1 MSPVAAKVVEVAKA
15 LHGGDGVVAAANV
28 VQRMA
33 RERPVD
39 NEPDGIAVLR
49 ALVQWLLDSD
59 RYDLAAQ
66 LLWSP
71 TQFCSE
77 PQSVRSIWTEV
88 REHPMTLLMGA
99 SSMGKSYTPG
109 VLFLLEWLRDPEWT
123 AVRCVG
129 PTEDHLTTNL
139 FSHLANLHQTA
150 SIPLPGVVRDLF
162 IGLDPK
168 RQEGGILGVIIPQ
181 GSARARGRLQG
192 SKRRPRPRPHPVFG
206 PLSRLLLLIDE
217 LENVAPA
224 VYSDLE
230 NIVANIQQ
238 DRDPGFRVV
247 ASWNPKDRGLKPYE
261 LAEPPQGW
269 PKIDLERD
277 YVWNSRRG
285 YRVLRL
291 DAAQSENV
299 KLGRVVFPG
308 IQTKAGFDKTVQV
321 AGGVGSPGYYTFAR
335 GMYPPS
341 GGSKTILTRD
351 LLELRVATPIWKEAP
366 TSAAG
371 VDMALTGGA
380 SAPFV
385 RGRYGLA
392 TGVKLADGTLVMF
405 KGADGSVVSRPAI
418 CCDMI
423 DMLPAGD
430 TIPMAKAVRTA
441 SDANR
446 VLPAWVV
453 LDRTGNGA
461 GVHDVLTAIWSKDV
475 GGLNYSQAATD
486 TKILVED
493 KDTAKKLYGRV
504 VSELWFA
511 VQKFAQYGFLW
522 FSPSL
527 AHREELFG
535 QLTSRQF
542 DPQRNDRVES
552 KDEYTARGF
561 RSPDEA
567 DGLTLMVHAVR
578 RAASDAVWSFSGIEV
593 PGGGPAGDMALAGVS
608 ADVPPLPPD
617 PTNALDYL
625 DG

>member
-1 MSPVAAKVVEVAKA
+1 MTPVADRVLPVAKA
-15 LHGGDGVVAAANV
+15 LHGGEGWIAAANV

-33 RERPVD
+33 KERPVD
-39 NEPDGIAVLR
+39 NDPDALEVLR

-71 TQFCSE
+71 TQFSAE
-77 PQSVRSIWTEV
+77 PRSVRSIWTEV
-88 REHPMTLLMGA
+88 REYPMTLLMGA

-129 PTEDHLTTNL
+129 PTEAHLTTNL

-192 SKRRPRPRPHPVFG
+192 SKRRPRPRPHPTFG
-206 PLSRLLLLIDE
+206 ALSRLLLLIDE

-238 DRDPGFRVV
+238 EKDPGFRVV

-269 PKIDLERD
+269 SKIELERD
-277 YVWNSRRG
+277 YVWTSRRG

-291 DAAQSENV
+291 DAAKSENV
-299 KLGRVVFPG
+299 ETGRVVFPG
-308 IQTKAGFDKTVQV
+308 LQTKAGFEKTIQV

-335 GMYPPS
+335 GMYPPT
-341 GGSKTILTRD
+341 GGSKTILTGD
-351 LLELRVATPIWKEAP
+351 MLALRIATPLWLSTP
-366 TSAAG
+366 THAAG
-371 VDMALTGGA
+371 VDLALTGGA
-380 SAPFV
+380 SAPFC
-385 RGRYGLA
+385 RGKYGMA
-392 TGVKLADGTLVMF
+392 TGVRLPDGSMVMF
-405 KGADGSVVSRPAI
+405 KDSAGVVRPRPVI
-418 CCDMI
+418 LCDVM
-423 DMLPAGD
+423 DPLPAGE
-430 TIPMAKAVRTA
+430 TIAMAKTVRNA
-441 SDANR
+441 ADSNR
-446 VLPAWVV
+446 VPPAWLTV
-453 LDRTGNGA
+453 DRTGNGA
-461 GVHDVLTAIWSKDV
+461 GVHDILTAIWSRDV
-475 GGLNYSQAATD
+475 AGVNYSESATS

-493 KDTAKKLYGRV
+493 KDVAKKLYGRI

-511 VQKFAQYGFLW
+511 VQKFVQYGFLW
-522 FSPSL
+522 FSPTL
-527 AHREELFG
+527 PGREELFG
-535 QLTSRQF
+535 QLTSRQY
-542 DPQRNDRVES
+542 DPNRNDRVET
-552 KDEYTARGF
+552 KEDYTDRGF

-567 DGLTLMVHAVR
+567 DSLSLMVHSVR

-593 PGGGPAGDMALAGVS
+593 PGGGGSQDMSLEGNAVDS
-608 ADVPPLPPD
+608 MPVPPD

>member
-1 MSPVAAKVVEVAKA
+1 MTPVATRVVEVARA
-15 LHGGDGVVAAANV
+15 LHTGAGWIAAANV
-28 VQRMA
+28 IQGFA
-33 RERPVD
+33 KERPVD
-39 NEPDGIAVLR
+39 NDVDAVEVLR

-66 LLWSP
+66 VLWSP

-77 PQSVRSIWTEV
+77 PRSVQSIWSEVRSN
-88 REHPMTLLMGA
+88 PLTLLMGA

-129 PTEDHLTTNL
+129 PTEAHLATNL
-139 FSHLANLHQTA
+139 FSHLTSLHQTA
-150 SIPLPGVVRDLF
+150 SIPLPGVSRDLF

-192 SKRRPRPRPHPVFG
+192 SKRRPRPKPHPVFG
-206 PLSRLLLLIDE
+206 SLSRLLLLIDE

-238 DRDPGFRVV
+238 ERDPGFRIV

-261 LAEPPQGW
+261 LAEPPLGW
-269 PKIDLERD
+269 PRVDIDKD
-277 YVWNSRRG
+277 FVWNSRRG
-285 YRVLRL
+285 YRVVRL

-299 KLGRVVFPG
+299 LTGKVIFPG
-308 IQTKAGFDKTVQV
+308 LQTKAGFDKTVMV

-335 GMYPPS
+335 GMYPPT
-341 GGSKTILTRD
+341 GGSKTLMTGEQ
-351 LLELRVATPIWKEAP
+351 LEMRLAVPIWKSPPVA
-366 TSAAG
+366 AAG
-371 VDMALTGGA
+371 VDLALTGGA
-380 SAPFV
+380 SAPFC
-385 RGRYGLA
+385 RGWFGEA
-392 TGVKLADGTLVMF
+392 TGVKLADGRAVMF
-405 KGADGSVVSRPAI
+405 RNSAGDVISRPVIYCDAI
-418 CCDMI
+418 DP
-423 DMLPAGD
+423 LEAGP
-430 TIPMAKAVRTA
+430 TVPMAKTVRTA
-441 SDANR
+441 ADANR
-446 VLPAWVV
+446 VAPAWLAV
-453 LDRTGNGA
+453 DRTGNGS
-461 GVHDVLTAIWSKDV
+461 GVHDILTAIWSSDV
-475 GGLNYSQAATD
+475 RGVNYSEGATD
-486 TKILVED
+486 KKILAED

-511 VQKFAQYGFLW
+511 VQKFVQYGFLW
-522 FSPSL
+522 FSPTL
-527 AHREELFG
+527 AGREELFQ

-542 DPQRNDRVES
+542 DPQRADRVES
-552 KDEYTARGF
+552 KKEYCDRGF

-567 DGLTLMVHAVR
+567 DSLTLMVHAVR
-578 RAASDAVWSFSGIEV
+578 LEADVLWSFSGAPI
-593 PGGGPAGDMALAGVS
+593 PGGPASSDMQLSGDVS
-608 ADVPPLPPD
+608 DPEPLPPD